1 VRVKFWQVVYAF
13 REPTKEAD
21 R

>member
-1 VRVKFWQVVYAF
+1 VHVKFQQVMYAF
-13 REPTKEAD
+13 REPTKEVD